1 MKKKLNFAALLILI
15 LFCNITTAKTY
26 KIAFGSCLDQEDP
39 QPIWN
44 SVKKENID
52 SFIFL
57 GDNVYGDIPSGSLDF
72 MKTAYA
78 QQKKMLPDWLFTKD
92 INVIWDDHDFGEND
106 GGSSYPLKQE
116 AQKLYLDFWKIPI
129 DDIRHK
135 REGIYTNKIIN
146 IDNFKIN
153 LILLDTRYF
162 RSDLKK
168 TKGINRVYLKNEE
181 LNATILGDEQ
191 WSWLLEVM
199 KIKSDLTII
208 ATSIQLLPTEHRF
221 EKWSNFPSDYL
232 KLKKLLKSHS
242 RPIVVI
248 SGDRHQG
255 AIYNDEN
262 IYEITSS
269 SLNRT
274 LSPSKFIGRP
284 KEVDDVMIGDMYS
297 GENYGLITIDTEK
310 KEYLIELKDLN
321 GRKVRELF
329 VPLNIN

>member
-1 MKKKLNFAALLILI
+1 
-15 LFCNITTAKTY
+15 
-26 KIAFGSCLDQEDP
+26 
-39 QPIWN
+39 
-44 SVKKENID
+44 
-52 SFIFL
+52 
-57 GDNVYGDIPSGSLDF
+57 
-72 MKTAYA
+72 
-78 QQKKMLPDWLFTKD
+78 
-92 INVIWDDHDFGEND
+92 
-106 GGSSYPLKQE
+106 
-116 AQKLYLDFWKIPI
+116 
-129 DDIRHK
+129 
-135 REGIYTNKIIN
+135 
-146 IDNFKIN
+146 
-153 LILLDTRYF
+153 
-162 RSDLKK
+162 
-168 TKGINRVYLKNEE
+168 
-181 LNATILGDEQ
+181 
-191 WSWLLEVM
+191 M

-221 EKWSNFPSDYL
+221 EKWSNFPSDHL

-242 RPIVVI
+242 HPIVVI

-329 VPLNIN
+329 VPLNINQDIIFFEL